1 MRASRQNGRCPRPVA
16 AAQPQTTSAADDRQ
30 KPPQPYCLTSCLWH
44 RLPESDGLSVS
55 CAVNP
60 PWRFCAASA
69 GLADDA
75 SFAQSRRRCNRQ
87 DTFVGIAGAA
97 GRVAFFLC
105 TWPDFCACCIF
116 LPLWRRFFHKHPPL
130 HLPRQTC
137 LRSPRCPALPA
148 ISRRSVQAGRCSS
161 RAIAR
166 WLSPPFTRTSI
177 MPLSSQ
183 GKAHALHAVRSGMA
197 FGHSIRPVGRM
208 KMLSCLI
215 PAPGALRC

>member
-97 GRVAFFLC
+97 GRVAFFYAHGQIFAHVVFFC
-105 TWPDFCACCIF
+105 RCGGDFS
-116 LPLWRRFFHKHPPL
+116 
-130 HLPRQTC
+130 T
-137 LRSPRCPALPA
+137 
-148 ISRRSVQAGRCSS
+148 
-161 RAIAR
+161 
-166 WLSPPFTRTSI
+166 
-177 MPLSSQ
+177 
-183 GKAHALHAVRSGMA
+183 
-197 FGHSIRPVGRM
+197 SIRPCACRARRACGRRAARHCRQSPAGACRPVAAAAAQSPAGCR
-208 KMLSCLI
+208 LFSPARQSCLCRRRAKHMLCTRSGRVWPSGI
-215 PAPGALRC
+215 AFVLLVA